1 MSIKL
6 NKALFLDRDGVV
18 IDYIPYLSKP
28 EQVTLPPG
36 AGSALYQW
44 QKAGYHLILITNQ
57 AGVGRG
63 YFSLTDVEAVHHC
76 IAQKY
81 AEYGVTFDDIFL
93 CPHHPDE
100 GCDCR
105 KPSPQML
112 KEAAEKHHIDLS
124 SSYFLG
130 DAPSDIEAAV
140 QAGCQPLL
148 VLTGRGKETLPLLSK
163 YALNIPV
170 FQQIS
175 DTLQLLK
182 KEVSSN

>member
-1 MSIKL
+1 MDSSQL

-28 EQVTLPPG
+28 EQVTLPQG
-36 AGSALYQW
+36 AGETLSQW

-81 AEYGVTFDDIFL
+81 AAYGVIFDDIFL
-93 CPHHPDE
+93 CPHHPEE

-124 SSYFLG
+124 TSYFLG
-130 DAPSDIEAAV
+130 DAPSDIEAAI

-148 VLTGRGKETLPLLSK
+148 VLTGRGQETLPLLSS

-170 FQQIS
+170 FPQIS
-175 DTLQLLK
+175 DTLRLLK
-182 KEVSSN
+182 KEV

>member
-1 MSIKL
+1 MNCSKPH
-6 NKALFLDRDGVV
+6 KALFLDRDGVV

-28 EQVTLPPG
+28 EQVTLPQG
-36 AGSALYQW
+36 AGEALAQW

-76 IAQKY
+76 IAKKY
-81 AEYGVTFDDIFL
+81 SAYGVTFDDIFL
-93 CPHHPDE
+93 CPHHPQE

-112 KEAAEKHHIDLS
+112 LEAADKHGINLS
-124 SSYFLG
+124 QSYFLG
-130 DAPSDIEAAV
+130 DAPSDIEAAI

-148 VLTGRGKETLPLLSK
+148 VLTGRGQETVKFLSN
-163 YALNIPV
+163 YALNILIFNQV
-170 FQQIS
+170 S
-175 DTLQLLK
+175 DTLSLL
-182 KEVSSN
+182 SS